1 MFSKNG
7 GERMTLLQFQL
18 KTVKALPILLV
29 SLSIENSFKSVT
41 VEFAKTGAVPT
52 QCLSCGPG
60 FDAANCVIRFQ
71 EEDQTC
77 ANSEESL
84 GTTHCGTAAIKF
96 VGYGTN
102 VTWTGIFRGCFDCSG
117 KFCLIVLLM

>member
-1 MFSKNG
+1 MFSENG
-7 GERMTLLQFQL
+7 GERVTLLQFQI
-18 KTVKALPILLV
+18 KTVKGLPILLA

-52 QCLSCGPG
+52 QCLSCRLG

-96 VGYGTN
+96 VVYRTN

-117 KFCLIVLLM
+117 KFCLTILLM